1 MESVVKKEDIE
12 GHKLRDLKAE
22 PKEFRDMETNKT
34 YTRNIYTCYDED
46 EGTQIQ
52 FYGSRVL
59 DKQFDDH
66 EIDFSHPVELE
77 SHKSKKSKHSYW
89 VFQVFK
95 EVQSEESAPK
105 PEFEGED
112 EEGGSSGSGK

>member
-66 EIDFSHPVELE
+66 EIDFSHPVEVNQQ
-77 SHKSKKSKHSYW
+77 KSKKSKHSYW

-105 PEFEGED
+105 SEFEGED
-112 EEGGSSGSGK
+112 EGSLGSGN